1 MTSLSTTTVASPTAF
16 GGDGGFDPARADG
29 AGIRDTWRSF
39 GTAARLGWLME
50 TNWTDPIV
58 FAIYSIA
65 KPLASVFILVFM
77 VNVIGGASTTTY
89 RAYVVVGSALWAF
102 VVSGIAG
109 LAWSILDDRERFRM
123 LRYLYVS
130 PSDFGVV
137 ILGRGVARILV
148 GLIGAAVAL
157 ASGMLFL
164 GIGFDVTR
172 VDWPV
177 LAVSMTLGLTA
188 VIAVGVIMAAICMQ
202 TRQDSWSYPE
212 AVAGALF
219 LVSGAVFPLAA
230 LPDIA
235 QAVGLASPLS
245 WWIEGV
251 RRSLLPDTPTGIGGP
266 GSLFERL
273 TGTVAPD
280 SATIVFALLAT
291 GALVTLAAM
300 LAFRVSDRRAK
311 DKGLIDR
318 TTGS

>member
-1 MTSLSTTTVASPTAF
+1 MTSLTTTAPKPAAF
-16 GGDGGFDPARADG
+16 RGDGGFDPARAKG

-50 TNWTDPIV
+50 TNWTDPLV
-58 FAIYSIA
+58 FAIYSVA

-77 VNVIGGASTTTY
+77 VNVIGGASTTQY

-109 LAWSILDDRERFRM
+109 LAWSVLDDRERFRM

-157 ASGMLFL
+157 AAGMLFL
-164 GIGFDVTR
+164 GIGFDVAR
-172 VDWPV
+172 VGWPTLV
-177 LAVSMTLGLTA
+177 VSMALGLAA

-202 TRQDSWSYPE
+202 TRQESWSYPE

-230 LPDIA
+230 LPDVA
-235 QAVGLASPLS
+235 QAIGLASPLS

-251 RRSLLPDTPTGIGGP
+251 RRSLLPDSPTGIGGV
-266 GSLFERL
+266 GSLYERL
-273 TGTVAPD
+273 TGSVAPD
-280 SATIVFALLAT
+280 APTIVLALLVT

-311 DKGLIDR
+311 DRGLIDR